1 MKTLD
6 QRLLGLGQKI
16 IYYRNNAGIN
26 QKDLADN
33 LGISRTTLS
42 FIENGSQA
50 PSFDVLVKLAQITN
64 INFNE
69 LIDVKK
75 KNILVVDTNILL
87 NRPEMLGVLLK
98 DCDRVYIPVP
108 VINELNY
115 QKDYGREKERRN
127 ASLCEDI
134 ISKKKSEKLDIHTDS
149 DFDGS
154 NDDKIIDI
162 AIKLAEKQ
170 TSNTVYLLTN
180 DKDFKL
186 KNTKGMMNLK
196 IIGSNQYNK
205 IFSEKDGYN
214 DTLSQRFFLS
224 VLKRDLDSAKCLLT
238 KKEKSVNINAIDP
251 RSGNTPLIQA
261 LVNKDEEMVKYLLA
275 LDRIDVNAVDN
286 KKHYLPPLSHVMQM
300 KNESDAEKFA
310 IMLIESGAN
319 VNEPS
324 QSETNLFNMPLMIA
338 AWHGS
343 LKLVKL
349 LVENGAYVNQQDKK
363 NGFTALM
370 KAIFNKED
378 FSIVEYLLKHGA
390 DKNIISFHD
399 KKTALDY
406 AYDKE
411 NRALINLLKEGDI
424 ND

>member
-50 PSFDVLVKLAQITN
+50 PSFDFLVKLVQITN

-214 DTLSQRFFLS
+214 DTLSQRFFF
-224 VLKRDLDSAKCLLT
+224 KC
-238 KKEKSVNINAIDP
+238 
-251 RSGNTPLIQA
+251 
-261 LVNKDEEMVKYLLA
+261 VKA
-275 LDRIDVNAVDN
+275 
-286 KKHYLPPLSHVMQM
+286 
-300 KNESDAEKFA
+300 
-310 IMLIESGAN
+310 
-319 VNEPS
+319 
-324 QSETNLFNMPLMIA
+324 
-338 AWHGS
+338 
-343 LKLVKL
+343 
-349 LVENGAYVNQQDKK
+349 
-363 NGFTALM
+363 
-370 KAIFNKED
+370 
-378 FSIVEYLLKHGA
+378 
-390 DKNIISFHD
+390 
-399 KKTALDY
+399 
-406 AYDKE
+406 
-411 NRALINLLKEGDI
+411 
-424 ND
+424 